1 MRSCIKKIVL
11 VFSVVLVIGAFIL
24 FKYFNS
30 NKIERVLKSESYNY
44 LPSEAKKYIDN
55 IYNKTGEIILTEKN
69 KEDNTP
75 YLNPKYIE
83 YINLS
88 EEEKNN
94 IELLPDVYITDYE
107 VNKSFSE
114 STLPS
119 SYDLR
124 NVDGKNFV
132 SSIKNQGSTG
142 ICWAFASIENVETLL
157 MKQKGQ
163 SYSDIV
169 PKFSVRQ
176 MDYATS
182 TDRLIKSYTDI
193 GTISCTPVEN
203 CSYYA
208 YKNSDNGSRNLGEGG
223 NFFTSTIIMSNGLS
237 LVDESVLPWN
247 EDSHT
252 YWPKD
257 IFDYNNS
264 KYELNSSISLGVI
277 NQDTASKEVIDS

>member
-1 MRSCIKKIVL
+1 MRGCIKKIVL
-11 VFSVVLVIGAFIL
+11 VFSVVLVIGTFIL
-24 FKYFNS
+24 FKYFS
-30 NKIERVLKSESYNY
+30 YNKIERVLKTESYSY
-44 LPSEAKKYIDN
+44 LSPAVKEYIED
-55 IYNKTGEIILTEKN
+55 IYNETGEIILTEKN
-69 KEDNTP
+69 KKDNTP

-83 YINLS
+83 YLNLS
-88 EEEKNN
+88 DEEKNN

-182 TDRLIKSYTDI
+182 TDR
-193 GTISCTPVEN
+193 
-203 CSYYA
+203 
-208 YKNSDNGSRNLGEGG
+208 
-223 NFFTSTIIMSNGLS
+223 
-237 LVDESVLPWN
+237 
-247 EDSHT
+247 
-252 YWPKD
+252 
-257 IFDYNNS
+257 
-264 KYELNSSISLGVI
+264 
-277 NQDTASKEVIDS
+277 